1 MSLSIAVCDDYDI
14 LLLDVEMGKQNYDSL
29 SEVNIMFG
37 RKDKKMNDYQ
47 NSLVEQHYTEIENIY
62 RTMRGCNTWLAQSY
76 SGPCRTA

>member
-29 SEVNIMFG
+29 SEVNRMFG

-47 NSLVEQHYTEIENIY
+47 NSLVEQHYAEIENIY
-62 RTMRGCNTWLAQSY
+62 RTMRGCKT
-76 SGPCRTA
+76 

>member
-62 RTMRGCNTWLAQSY
+62 RTMRGCKT
-76 SGPCRTA
+76 